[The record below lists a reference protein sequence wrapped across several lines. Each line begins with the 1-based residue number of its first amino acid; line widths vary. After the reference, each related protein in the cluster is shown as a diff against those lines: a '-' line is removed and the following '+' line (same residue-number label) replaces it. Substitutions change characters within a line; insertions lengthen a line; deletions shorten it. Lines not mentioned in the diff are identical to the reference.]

1 MIKNGI
7 ENKYH
12 NLSDLQLV
20 QMTLAVDKDHYR
32 GLLDRYQNQIFAYL
46 LRLLN
51 FNRQETEDCVS
62 QAFINA
68 YIKLNSYQPDRS
80 FPSWMYKI
88 AHNVAVDYIRKNSG
102 RHLSFDPSLQ
112 TDIPVAQSSEF
123 NDKLDFILL
132 S

>member
-12 NLSDLQLV
+12 DLSDLQLV

-32 GLLDRYQNQIFAYL
+32 GLLYSYQNQIFAYL

-80 FPSWMYKI
+80 FPS
-88 AHNVAVDYIRKNSG
+88 
-102 RHLSFDPSLQ
+102 
-112 TDIPVAQSSEF
+112 
-123 NDKLDFILL
+123 
-132 S
+132 